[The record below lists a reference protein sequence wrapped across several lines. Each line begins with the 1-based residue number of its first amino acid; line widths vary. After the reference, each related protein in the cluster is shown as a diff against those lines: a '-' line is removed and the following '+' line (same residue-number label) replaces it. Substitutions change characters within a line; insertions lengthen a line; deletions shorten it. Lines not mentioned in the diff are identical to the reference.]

1 MDTMTA
7 LRAHTRGGPEQL
19 VVEAAPVPRPGHG
32 EALVAVHAAAIT
44 FTELR
49 WDESWTTRDGTDR
62 TPVIPSHEFAGMVAD
77 LGPGVHGVRVGD
89 PVYGLIDFDRD
100 GAAAAYTVVPA
111 DQLAHMPRSVSY
123 VDAAALPLAALTAWQ
138 ALVDHAKLQAGE
150 TLLVHGGTGGVG
162 VYGVQLGRILGATVI
177 ATGRGEGVQLVRDLG
192 ASRFIDVSTEAFDQT
207 IHDVDVVFDTV
218 GGSTLDRSYG
228 VLRAG
233 GRLVT
238 VVAPPSKELAD
249 AHGVTAMFFIVR
261 PDRDDLDQLAGYVD
275 AGQLKPVVARTFRLA
290 DGRSAYESANLPR
303 RPGKTVIV
311 VDADS

>member
-19 VVEAAPVPRPGHG
+19 VVEAAPVPRPGQG

-44 FTELR
+44 LTELR
-49 WDESWTTRDGTDR
+49 WDLSWTTRDGTDR
-62 TPVIPSHEFAGMVAD
+62 TPVIPSHEFAGMVAE
-77 LGPGVHGVRVGD
+77 LGPGVHGLRAGE

-100 GAAAAYTVVPA
+100 GAAATYTVVPA
-111 DQLAHMPRSVSY
+111 AHLAHMPRSVSY

-138 ALVDHAKLQAGE
+138 ALVDHAELRAGE
-150 TLLVHGGTGGVG
+150 TLLVHGGAGGVG

-177 ATGRGEGVQLVRDLG
+177 ATGRGEDGQLVRDLG
-192 ASRFIDVSTEAFDQT
+192 ASRFIDMGTESFDQT
-207 IHDVDVVFDTV
+207 IHDVDVVLDTV
-218 GGSTLDRSYG
+218 GGPTLDRSYG

-238 VVAPPSKELAD
+238 VVAPPSTELAA
-249 AHGVTAMFFIVR
+249 AHGVNAMFFIVR
-261 PDRDDLDQLAGYVD
+261 PDRDELDRLASYVD
-275 AGQLKPVVARTFRLA
+275 AGQLEPVVARTFPLA
-290 DGRSAYESANLPR
+290 DGRSAYESARLPR

-311 VDADS
+311 VDADT